1 MKHCKTGK
9 PTTIIHAAKGKP
21 TTKHAKFSN
30 FIVPKLKI
38 TIDLSFSQLLNY
50 KPIEKR

>member
-1 MKHCKTGK
+1 MKHCKMGK
-9 PTTIIHAAKGKP
+9 L

-50 KPIEKR
+50 KPIEKS